1 MTNPI
6 EAQPDPSFV
15 EETPEEFAAQPDP
28 DFRRVPVEGVEEEPA
43 DERADQKSADPEPL
57 EDPA

>member
-6 EAQPDPSFV
+6 EDQPFE
-15 EETPEEFAAQPDP
+15 EETPEEFAEQPDP
-28 DFRRVPVEGVEEEPA
+28 DFRRVPVEGIEDEPV
-43 DERADQKSADPEPL
+43 DERADQKAADPEPL